1 MDLGADIEA
10 QAQINS
16 EEDQQDTN
24 ECLESRLVIVKIK
37 KNIGKSIEN
46 KSLDRS
52 TTTMLLH
59 AKKLFLK
66 ERNRLEFHRVL

>member
-24 ECLESRLVIVKIK
+24 ECLESRLVIVTIK
-37 KNIGKSIEN
+37 KKNWKINWE
-46 KSLDRS
+46 
-52 TTTMLLH
+52 
-59 AKKLFLK
+59 
-66 ERNRLEFHRVL
+66 

>member
-16 EEDQQDTN
+16 EEDPQDTN

-37 KNIGKSIEN
+37 KKKIGKINWE
-46 KSLDRS
+46 
-52 TTTMLLH
+52 
-59 AKKLFLK
+59 
-66 ERNRLEFHRVL
+66 